1 MQATQSHNIYIY
13 TEANPNPNS
22 LKFVVDYMLLPE
34 GVTFDFPDKAS
45 AAESPLAQLIFEQF
59 GFVQRIFLM
68 SNFITV
74 TKDEATDWHEVAG
87 EVKDFI
93 KAYLMEG
100 KPLLTKDLV
109 NRYEQSLN
117 ESDAQDTE
125 TVKKIKGILNE
136 YVRPAVE
143 SDGGAINFHSFED
156 GIVKVL
162 LQGSCSG
169 CPSSTITLKAG
180 IENLLKRMLPDEV
193 KEVVAE
199 GI

>member
-1 MQATQSHNIYIY
+1 MQATQSRNIYIY

-34 GVTFDFPDKAS
+34 GVTFDFPDKA
-45 AAESPLAQLIFEQF
+45 AAVESPLAQLIFEQF
-59 GFVQRIFLM
+59 VFVQRIFLM

-93 KAYLMEG
+93 KAYLAEG
-100 KPLLTKDLV
+100 KPLLTKDLI
-109 NRYEQSLN
+109 NRFEQSIN
-117 ESDAQDTE
+117 DSDSNDSE

-156 GIVKVL
+156 GVVKVL